1 MAIDIK
7 HVNTAS
13 NAHIN
18 KGPASKPDAQASQNS
33 GSASSISSPPKSDSV
48 SITSNAQ
55 QLQSIQ
61 SKLSSIPEVNQQK
74 VAEIKLAIAEGR
86 YKVDPEKLASNIA
99 MFENEL
105 KDLN

>member
-1 MAIDIK
+1 MAINIK
-7 HVNTAS
+7 QVDTAANS
-13 NAHIN
+13 HIGKASAN
-18 KGPASKPDAQASQNS
+18 KTDAQASQTS
-33 GSASSISSPPKSDSV
+33 GSASSISTPPKSDSV
-48 SITSNAQ
+48 SITSKAQ
-55 QLQSIQ
+55 QLQNIQ
-61 SKLSSIPEVNQQK
+61 SKLGDIPEVDKKK